1 MKLSRPVA
9 AAALVVSLCL
19 PAFGQT
25 FRTEVHPVPTRSP
38 STEEFLIG
46 KEGASALIAGE
57 LRIPV
62 PGTARLP
69 AVILVHGSGG
79 VGSNVIDWA
88 NELQRLGIAV
98 FVLDSFTGRGI
109 VSTVADQS
117 LLASVAML
125 FDAYRALEILAKHPR
140 IDPERIAI
148 MGFSKG
154 AIASTY
160 ASLERFQKL
169 HGPSGANFAA
179 YISLYA
185 PCNTEFTGD
194 TAVSKKPIRLYH
206 GAADDYVPAGP
217 CRDYVARLKAAGADV
232 SLTEYPGAH
241 HGFDATIL
249 KAPVKLP
256 QAMTFRNC
264 RLAEK
269 PEGTIVNA
277 DTNKPLTPAD
287 PCVERGATLAHS
299 PEATTAARAD
309 VAKFLRETF
318 KLQ

>member
-1 MKLSRPVA
+1 MNISRPLA
-9 AAALVVSLCL
+9 AAALVATICF

-38 STEEFLIG
+38 STEDFLIG
-46 KEGASALIAGE
+46 KEGAPALVAGE

-69 AVILVHGSGG
+69 AVVLVHGSGG
-79 VGSNVIDWA
+79 VGGNVIDWA

-98 FVLDSFTGRGI
+98 FVLDSFTGRGV

-117 LLASVAML
+117 LVSSVAML

-160 ASLERFQKL
+160 ASLERFQKM
-169 HGPSGANFAA
+169 HGPAAASFAA
-179 YISLYA
+179 YVSLYA

-194 TAVSKKPIRLYH
+194 TAVAKKPIRFFH

-217 CRDYVARLKAAGADV
+217 CRDYVARLKAAGADA
-232 SLTEYPGAH
+232 SLAEYPGAH
-241 HGFDATIL
+241 HAFDSTIL

-256 QAMTFRNC
+256 QAVTFRNC
-264 RLAEK
+264 RLAER

-287 PCVERGATLAHS
+287 PCVERGATVAHS
-299 PEATTAARAD
+299 PEATTAVRAD
-309 VAKFLRETF
+309 VTKFFREAF
-318 KLQ
+318 KL